1 MPAAT
6 PEPIP
11 DSFPTVGLDE
21 AVGSAVALAFMP
33 SVGTAA
39 SVAEEVEEVDVVI
52 EVDEV
57 DDPVVWEVTK
67 VVEGASFADVAVEE
81 VEEVVVLLSVVEVEE
96 GLVDDFGVLVPAL
109 DPLTEVNPTKT
120 PVVTG

>member
-1 MPAAT
+1 MSFRAAESRLLSLSPAKTPKPTNASTATPAPTPMPAAT

-57 DDPVVWEVTK
+57 DDPVV
-67 VVEGASFADVAVEE
+67 
-81 VEEVVVLLSVVEVEE
+81 
-96 GLVDDFGVLVPAL
+96 
-109 DPLTEVNPTKT
+109 
-120 PVVTG
+120 